1 MTALSYCGQTVR
13 THDPD
18 RFLLGLF
25 APADRREAL
34 WTLYSFNHEVAK
46 TREVVT
52 ETRLGL
58 IRLQWWKDA
67 VAGVFNG
74 QTPLKHQVVEPLAD
88 AIAKYNLPREP
99 FETLMY
105 AREFDLEDRLPSDLA
120 GMAAYAE
127 FTSLPLAKLALTVT
141 GEDDK
146 GAKEAATAYALAGL
160 LRAVPAHAAQRRCYL
175 PENLLQGEGMDH
187 YKLYDR
193 KEVEKI
199 KPAVKAVATFAR
211 DLLDKPAG
219 KGQVALMQHMA
230 GMYLKR
236 LESAGYDVFSS
247 AFHAQP
253 PLMALR
259 LWWHS

>member
-25 APADRREAL
+25 APADKREAL
-34 WTLYSFNHEVAK
+34 WALYAFNHEVAK

-74 QTPLKHQVVEPLAD
+74 QTPLKHQVVEPLAA
-88 AIAKYNLPREP
+88 AIAKYSLPREH

-105 AREFDLEDRLPSDLA
+105 AREFDLEDRLPTDLA

-127 FTSLPLAKLALTVT
+127 FTSLPLLKLVLAVT
-141 GEDDK
+141 GE
-146 GAKEAATAYALAGL
+146 GVERAKESATAYALAGL

-175 PENLLQGEGMDH
+175 PENLLTGEGMDK

-199 KPAVKAVATFAR
+199 KPAVKAVGTFAR
-211 DLLDKPAG
+211 ALLEKPAA
-219 KGQVALMQHMA
+219 KGQPALMARMA
-230 GMYLKR
+230 DMYLKR
-236 LESAGYDVFSS
+236 LEVSGHDVF
-247 AFHAQP
+247 AVTPP

-259 LWWHS
+259 LWWNA